1 MEPNPKKEVKSDIP
15 VDDLKNVKLGDT
27 IPPKESTGELII
39 EEKLGQEAKELGLD
53 KVVKTKQCLQCKIDK
68 PLSEFYKERIQC
80 KQCMKDDYTRYQD
93 LHTLQPEIRRQKL
106 IDLLQE
112 AVNKGKQ
119 IADQPV
125 GYNTEEW
132 VERIIGF
139 FSKSRE
145 EY

>member
-1 MEPNPKKEVKSDIP
+1 MEPNPKKEVKSNFVQSGPIKQDLGKTTISGE
-15 VDDLKNVKLGDT
+15 VD
-27 IPPKESTGELII
+27 GEL
-39 EEKLGQEAKELGLD
+39 KGATVDAVVLDEAVKT
-53 KVVKTKQCLQCKIDK
+53 KTKQCLQCEVDK
-68 PLSEFYKERIQC
+68 PLSDFYKGRIQC
-80 KQCMKDDYTRYQD
+80 KQCMKDDYSRYQR

-112 AVNKGKQ
+112 AVNRGKQ
-119 IADQPV
+119 IADNPV

-132 VERIIGF
+132 TERIIGF